1 MNCPRCHCENPFG
14 SNFCL
19 TCGTRLGTSC
29 RACGNDISFGSR
41 FCNKCG
47 TPVSG
52 ESPGEA
58 RLVSPA
64 SYTPKHLVE
73 RILLRKAP
81 RGERKMSPSSSEIA
95 ESTRLAESS
104 TRKEHGCSPSA

>member
-47 TPVSG
+47 TPVSS

-58 RLVSPA
+58 RLVSPE

-73 RILLRKAP
+73 RVGAAQDVEKTLA
-81 RGERKMSPSSSEIA
+81 A
-95 ESTRLAESS
+95 ES
-104 TRKEHGCSPSA
+104 